1 MGWSGEQMRGRA
13 GRVRL
18 CPQGFASM
26 AGTAGTA
33 GSVQRQSVLRWVP
46 RPGAPHFPRCTPCLA
61 CPPPPSRCVAR
72 TSATLRRLRR
82 GCWRCSEPCSNCS
95 HWRHRGRPT
104 GGCCRQGRHH
114 FDQNAACCASPWR
127 SHCNAM
133 CSGACFGDEGGQ
145 GSARAKLSDCAMR
158 TVWEFSSLR

>member
-1 MGWSGEQMRGRA
+1 MRGRA

-61 CPPPPSRCVAR
+61 CPPPPLPVCSTHFCHP
-72 TSATLRRLRR
+72 SAPQTWVLALFRALQQLQPLAAQGPADRRLL
-82 GCWRCSEPCSNCS
+82 
-95 HWRHRGRPT
+95 
-104 GGCCRQGRHH
+104 
-114 FDQNAACCASPWR
+114 
-127 SHCNAM
+127 
-133 CSGACFGDEGGQ
+133 
-145 GSARAKLSDCAMR
+145 SAREAP
-158 TVWEFSSLR
+158 F